1 MCTRTQRLGMCADT
15 LRNELRE
22 SGKRLGVSFLE
33 FDVLRETCLRMKLL
47 KVAADLRVLNIDA
60 DQNRHDRF
68 KRLAGDSSAQSFFD
82 FLRGQ
87 FRSVVHPVSDDEKDG
102 VGGEIARRKFLA
114 VVDG

>member
-22 SGKRLGVSFLE
+22 SGKRLGVCFLE

-68 KRLAGDSSAQSFFD
+68 KRLAGDGSAQSFFD
-82 FLRGQ
+82 FFADSFEALSIP
-87 FRSVVHPVSDDEKDG
+87 SVMTKKM
-102 VGGEIARRKFLA
+102 ALA
-114 VVDG
+114 E